1 MIHAGSL
8 PIRSDSDTGRV
19 LGYAL
24 DGWELLVAVIAL
36 FGFILVLALI
46 LLTRESRSKKMRFG
60 IFVER
65 EYEDGTRDD
74 SEWPTQH

>member
-1 MIHAGSL
+1 
-8 PIRSDSDTGRV
+8 V
-19 LGYAL
+19 LAYAL
-24 DGWELLVAVIAL
+24 DGWELLVAIIAILAFIGFLAMVIL
-36 FGFILVLALI
+36 S
-46 LLTRESRSKKMRFG
+46 REARSRKMRFG